1 MTVLHGPKIKQPLK
15 IEREREREGEMEPES
30 VEWERDMVVPK

>member
-1 MTVLHGPKIKQPLK
+1 MTVLHSPKNKQPLK
-15 IEREREREGEMEPES
+15 IEREREMEPES

>member
-1 MTVLHGPKIKQPLK
+1 MTVLHSPKIKQPLK
-15 IEREREREGEMEPES
+15 IEREREREMEPES